1 MQPVV
6 GLQAMPNMLA
16 QQLAPIDYENTACHT
31 FNIVARIDNSVL
43 RFAVERSDVAGVSKA
58 RAT

>member
-6 GLQAMPNMLA
+6 GLQAMPYMLA
-16 QQLAPIDYENTACHT
+16 QQLAPIHYENTACHT
-31 FNIVARIDNSVL
+31 FDIVARIDNSVL
-43 RFAVERSDVAGVSKA
+43 WFAVEHLDVAGVSKA